1 MTTPYTP
8 PDARPHTLSEEELS
22 AIYRAKLMFRVVL
35 VLAAIFVVAVG
46 VGGSTG
52 VWLIRSTQVHTASL
66 AEETH
71 NTAEQ
76 TKRTADLIR
85 SCVTEGGKC
94 NTKQRQQS
102 REVVGSLNQYIVFST
117 SCAAHL
123 VATGAADR
131 VGQAELT
138 DMVAACVVRQ
148 LARDSR

>member
-1 MTTPYTP
+1 MSNAYTP
-8 PDARPHTLSEEELS
+8 PEARPHTLSEEELS
-22 AIYRAKLMFRVVL
+22 AIFRAKLMFRVVL
-35 VLAAIFVVAVG
+35 VLAAIFVIAVG
-46 VGGSTG
+46 VGGATG
-52 VWLIRSTQVHTASL
+52 VWLIRSTQIHTASL

-71 NTAEQ
+71 RTSEE

-94 NTKQRQQS
+94 RTAQQKQTGNA
-102 REVVGSLNQYIVFST
+102 VGLLNQYIVLST

-123 VATGAADR
+123 VGTGAADR
-131 VGQAELT
+131 VGQSELT